1 MKPGC
6 LSCWQPVFRSVSA
19 SVLGPVCGR
28 VAGLEPVCHRSAGG
42 KRGIGA
48 VCGVASPCRVTRP
61 VCGWRLAVQPDSCAF
76 APHGQ
81 ALNRFPASCKACVCG
96 WRLEAI
102 PVGSFAP
109 RGQALNGRLVV
120 GDAVDHVQGG
130 LLAGLA
136 AHEPA
141 AREFVVDEQGAHG
154 AAQGLFVGGVEL
166 V

>member
-1 MKPGC
+1 MLAAC
-6 LSCWQPVFRSVSA
+6 FQVSVSA

-28 VAGLEPVCHRSAGG
+28 VAGLEPVCHLSAGG

-61 VCGWRLAVQPDSCAF
+61 VCRWRLAVQPDFCA
-76 APHGQ
+76 
-81 ALNRFPASCKACVCG
+81 
-96 WRLEAI
+96 
-102 PVGSFAP
+102 FAP

>member
-1 MKPGC
+1 MLAAC
-6 LSCWQPVFRSVSA
+6 FQVCFR
-19 SVLGPVCGR
+19 VCFGTGLR
-28 VAGLEPVCHRSAGG
+28 AVAGLEPVCHQSAGG

-48 VCGVASPCRVTRP
+48 VCGVASPCRGTRP

-96 WRLEAI
+96 WRLEAV
-102 PVGSFAP
+102 PVGSFAS

-130 LLAGLA
+130 LLASLA